1 MATYIETAL
10 VSSAGKLLIQLDDGT
25 VIDAGYVRGGQGP
38 AGRDGADG
46 SPGIPGAKGDPGENG
61 AKWHTGVGAPE
72 IGLGDA
78 GDLYMDVANALLPIY
93 QKVNRD
99 WLFLANLKPP
109 AAGTSGGGGGAAGG
123 GGSVIIHP
131 GPQPPTTDNDGKPI
145 QDGDLWVDINGN
157 ILYVYYD
164 GVWSEVTACGTGT
177 LDEKKFVKRSGDS
190 MYGDLLFKDD
200 EETDDADYLL
210 SIRTNN
216 TYNPRQRT
224 FYGDYTEFKVEN
236 ALYFGPKTD
245 TSNLA
250 FEVWA
255 ARSNGR
261 GGHYFEVT
269 GNEVWS
275 GSYNTSNNF
284 NSYLSHASDGSFLFR
299 SERNGSGGFFV
310 DVFGKGT
317 HNDYIS
323 FYADT
328 SIRLNTD
335 SGYTLKL
342 DEDDGLTYNATIGD
356 TDDAKTVTN
365 KEYVDTRD
373 GILQNE
379 IIELAEEINALS
391 PVLER
396 GLFIST
402 AGATGPGEGEFF
414 IRNASGKTIDYTDP
428 TVNNIIISKKDKD
441 GGDHFFTDVEV
452 GDLLHLFEEGPD
464 NGLYEITAIA
474 GNSSPTDPAVAVT
487 FDVNLISG
495 FGEATVGDV
504 ARLRISKPPSG
515 GDASTFLSKYGERVI
530 DATAP
535 CNYEWNESVSIKS
548 AGSIDVEPARD
559 NGVTIT
565 TQNGSSQDV
574 EVFTISNPVNTKFS
588 VNSNGTISAD
598 ATKVFI
604 AQEDHHLTTK
614 KFVDDKFDFSQYQE
628 LS

>member
-1 MATYIETAL
+1 
-10 VSSAGKLLIQLDDGT
+10 
-25 VIDAGYVRGGQGP
+25 
-38 AGRDGADG
+38 
-46 SPGIPGAKGDPGENG
+46 
-61 AKWHTGVGAPE
+61 
-72 IGLGDA
+72 
-78 GDLYMDVANALLPIY
+78 
-93 QKVNRD
+93 
-99 WLFLANLKPP
+99 
-109 AAGTSGGGGGAAGG
+109 
-123 GGSVIIHP
+123 
-131 GPQPPTTDNDGKPI
+131 
-145 QDGDLWVDINGN
+145 
-157 ILYVYYD
+157 
-164 GVWSEVTACGTGT
+164 
-177 LDEKKFVKRSGDS
+177 

-216 TYNPRQRT
+216 TYNPRQRN
-224 FYGDYTEFKVEN
+224 FYGDYPEFKLAN
-236 ALYFGPKTD
+236 SLYLGPKD
-245 TSNLA
+245 DQSNSGL
-250 FEVWA
+250 EIYA
-255 ARSNGR
+255 AVKGVDY
-261 GGHYFEVT
+261 GHYLEVSGRELWSAAYGSDGNITSTLTHRYNGDFDFRSDASST
-269 GNEVWS
+269 GGGFYVDVHNQDPNSNVS
-275 GSYNTSNNF
+275 FYVNTSIEF
-284 NSYLSHASDGSFLFR
+284 N
-299 SERNGSGGFFV
+299 
-310 DVFGKGT
+310 T
-317 HNDYIS
+317 M
-323 FYADT
+323 
-328 SIRLNTD
+328 
-335 SGYTLKL
+335 SGYELYL
-342 DEDDGLTYNATIGD
+342 DEQNGLTYNATIED

-428 TVNNIIISKKDKD
+428 TVTNIIISKKDKD
-441 GGDHFFTDVEV
+441 DGDHFFTDVEV

-464 NGLYEITAIA
+464 NGLYEITSIA

-487 FDVNLISG
+487 FNVNLISG

>member
-78 GDLYMDVANALLPIY
+78 GDLYMDVANALAADLSKGRWELDVPC
-93 QKVNRD
+93 QLKVTCGWWWWR
-99 WLFLANLKPP
+99 WVQQQVVV
-109 AAGTSGGGGGAAGG
+109 AASSSTP
-123 GGSVIIHP
+123 VRN
-131 GPQPPTTDNDGKPI
+131 PQSSDNDGKPI

-342 DEDDGLTYNATIGD
+342 DDDNGLTYNATIGD

-428 TVNNIIISKKDKD
+428 TVTNIIISKKDKD
-441 GGDHFFTDVEV
+441 DGDHFFTDVEV

-464 NGLYEITAIA
+464 NGLYEITSIA

-487 FDVNLISG
+487 FNVNLISG